1 MVCDGQTLLHLYP
14 DLGLGA
20 RRTVTRFH
28 RLEFARIVPWFI
40 PPLDDLARGAD
51 LKLVAE
57 RTVAVIPHGVAGLKD
72 ADGKAVPY
80 AVTQYAFGK
89 NGQLAERQLVEMPA
103 KKVLYRQIISDDGIK
118 TVDGDGKQLAFV
130 KASLRQGTEP
140 NLKPDIKDLV
150 ILPLPYRDAATT
162 RKMLGIEKKQA
173 SELTFD
179 EGRALLGAL
188 FAAGDGNGV
197 LSICQETFFRRDQK
211 QLGLYVL
218 LAATGQN
225 LDSGDLDVL
234 AEHLNEPLAQYLAL
248 HSSPVLRKHASQ
260 WAVGSGQWRDGFLQH
275 LAVTHAL
282 LQRWSNNKAL
292 GATEEKRREERE
304 RALDYV
310 RRNKGT
316 PFAWALLCLMKDRA
330 DEDEG
335 NKKDVRE
342 QHKALAETWPLFRE
356 VPGLAYAA
364 EYEHA
369 RSLWKAGQ
377 HTEGRQRFVDL
388 YQSTLAG
395 ASGLPRIDG
404 DFRQALL
411 ARVRRPTSGP
421 TWCGRRRRGW

>member
-1 MVCDGQTLLHLYP
+1 M
-14 DLGLGA
+14 
-20 RRTVTRFH
+20 
-28 RLEFARIVPWFI
+28 
-40 PPLDDLARGAD
+40 
-51 LKLVAE
+51 
-57 RTVAVIPHGVAGLKD
+57 
-72 ADGKAVPY
+72 
-80 AVTQYAFGK
+80 TQYVFGK

-130 KASLRQGTEP
+130 KASLRRTEP

-292 GATEEKRREERE
+292 GANEEKRPEECD

-369 RSLWKAGQ
+369 RSLWQGGTAHRRAAAFCRSVSKHPCSASRACRG
-377 HTEGRQRFVDL
+377 
-388 YQSTLAG
+388 STAIS
-395 ASGLPRIDG
+395 ARPSW
-404 DFRQALL
+404 